1 VIENHRLKELLTA
14 YLDGEL
20 DEQGRREVEKH
31 LAEREDLRRELE
43 SMKRVKSL
51 TSRMQLVQPEEEV
64 WNMYWNHVYNRLER
78 GAGWILLSVGA
89 IILLSFGA
97 FHFVRDFLLD
107 PEPRLI
113 IKIGVSAAI
122 LGVIILLVSVL
133 RERLFIRKSERYK
146 EIVR

>member
-1 VIENHRLKELLTA
+1 MENDKLKELLTA
-14 YLDGEL
+14 YADGEL
-20 DEQGRREVEKH
+20 DEAGRREVEKH
-31 LAEREDLRRELE
+31 LAESEHLRRELE
-43 SMKRVKSL
+43 SMKKMKSL
-51 TSRMQLVQPEEEV
+51 TSQMQLVQPEEEV

-78 GAGWILLSVGA
+78 GLGWILLSVGA

-97 FHFVRDFLLD
+97 FHFVRDFLFD
-107 PEPRLI
+107 PEPPLI
-113 IKIGVSAAI
+113 MKIGVSAAI